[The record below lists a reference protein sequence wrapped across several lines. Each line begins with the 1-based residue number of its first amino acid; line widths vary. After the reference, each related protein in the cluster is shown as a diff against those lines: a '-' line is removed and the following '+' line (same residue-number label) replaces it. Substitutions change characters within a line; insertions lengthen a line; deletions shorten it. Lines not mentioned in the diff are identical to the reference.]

1 MAIVKKKL
9 QTPVVW
15 LTVYS
20 DLITNEAL
28 FFMML
33 FASVLI
39 AYNKG
44 MTEQEF
50 RDYMRGVSSAI
61 HKREAAAK
69 TMSETGQKLAK
80 IEGVAGVKMTD
91 KDLRIV
97 LPEPVLFES
106 GRAKL
111 KEGAAAVL
119 TEVANTLAATRYDVA
134 VEGHTDDV
142 PVTQTAPP
150 GMKRWQ
156 LAMARSTGEGPYYSN
171 RELSAARALQV
182 LQYFTRNNLLSSE
195 RVTAAAYGEFMPAV
209 PNDTDAHRAQ
219 NRRIE
224 LKLVLRDRRAMVRA
238 EQAAAAQHE
247 GAAPAP
253 AEAQRQPS

>member
-1 MAIVKKKL
+1 MALVKKKV
-9 QTPVVW
+9 QMPVVW

-39 AYNKG
+39 AYQKG
-44 MTEQEF
+44 MTEAEF

-61 HKREAAAK
+61 HHREAAAQV
-69 TMSETGQKLAK
+69 MSETGKKLAK
-80 IEGVAGVKMTD
+80 IEGVAGVKMSD

-106 GRAKL
+106 GKAKL
-111 KEGAAAVL
+111 KEEGAQVL
-119 TEVANTLAATRYDVA
+119 TDIGTALAATRYDLA
-134 VEGHTDDV
+134 IEGHTDDV
-142 PVTQTAPP
+142 PITQTAPP

-156 LAMARSTGEGPYYSN
+156 LAMARSTGLGPYYSN

-182 LQYFTRNNLLSSE
+182 LQYFSREKLLVPE
-195 RVTAAAYGEFMPAV
+195 RLTAAAYGEFIPAV
-209 PNDTDAHRAQ
+209 PNTSDENRAQ

-224 LKLVLRDRRAMVRA
+224 IKLVLRDRRAMVRA
-238 EQAAAAQHE
+238 EQAAAA
-247 GAAPAP
+247 AP
-253 AEAQRQPS
+253 QPQPEQATTP

>member
-1 MAIVKKKL
+1 MKKKKL
-9 QTPVVW
+9 NVPVVW
-15 LTVYS
+15 MTVYS

-39 AYNKG
+39 AYQKG

-50 RDYMRGVSSAI
+50 RDYMKGVSTAI
-61 HKREAAAK
+61 YQKEAAAK
-69 TMSETGQKLAK
+69 TITETAKKLSK
-80 IEGVAGVKMTD
+80 IEGITGVNIGE

-106 GRAKL
+106 GQAKL
-111 KEGAAAVL
+111 KETARDVL
-119 TEVANTLAATRYDVA
+119 LNIGNTLAPTRYVLS

-142 PVTQTAPP
+142 PILQTAPA
-150 GMKRWQ
+150 GLKRWQ
-156 LAMARSTGEGPYYSN
+156 LAMARSTGLGPYYSN

-182 LQYFTRNNLLSSE
+182 LQFFTREKLLAPE
-195 RVTAAAYGEFMPAV
+195 RLSASAYGEFMPAA
-209 PNDTDAHRAQ
+209 PNDSDENRAT

-224 LKLVLRDRRAMVRA
+224 IRLVLKKL
-238 EQAAAAQHE
+238 
-247 GAAPAP
+247 
-253 AEAQRQPS
+253 

>member
-1 MAIVKKKL
+1 MAIKKKKL
-9 QTPVVW
+9 NTPVVW
-15 LTVYS
+15 MTVYS

-39 AYNKG
+39 AYQKG

-50 RDYMRGVSSAI
+50 RDYMKGVSSSI
-61 HKREAAAK
+61 YKKEAAVKA
-69 TMSETGQKLAK
+69 MSETGKKLQK
-80 IEGVAGVKMTD
+80 IEGISGVNMGD
-91 KDLRIV
+91 RELRIV

-106 GRAKL
+106 GQAKL
-111 KEGAAAVL
+111 KESAAPVL
-119 TEVANTLAATRYDVA
+119 NEIGHTLAPTLYNVV

-142 PVTQTAPP
+142 PITQTAPP

-156 LAMARSTGEGPYYSN
+156 LAMARSTGLGPYYSN

-182 LQYFTRNNLLSSE
+182 LQFFTRHSLLPPE
-195 RVTAAAYGEFMPAV
+195 RLAASAYGEYMPAV
-209 PNDTDAHRAQ
+209 PNDSGEHRAR

-224 LKLVLRDRRAMVRA
+224 LKLTLKTR
-238 EQAAAAQHE
+238 
-247 GAAPAP
+247 
-253 AEAQRQPS
+253 

>member
-1 MAIVKKKL
+1 MVKKKSIKP
-9 QTPVVW
+9 PVVW

-39 AYNKG
+39 AYQKG

-50 RDYMRGVSSAI
+50 RDYMRGISTSI
-61 HKREAAAK
+61 YKKEAAAK
-69 TMSETGQKLAK
+69 TMTETGKKLAK
-80 IEGVAGVKMTD
+80 IEGIASVKLGD

-106 GRAKL
+106 GQAKL
-111 KEGAAAVL
+111 KDEGKLVL
-119 TEVANTLAATRYDVA
+119 AEVGKVLAASRYDLEI
-134 VEGHTDDV
+134 EGHTDNV
-142 PVTQTAPP
+142 PITQAAPA

-156 LAMARSTGEGPYYSN
+156 LAMARSTGLGPYYSN
-171 RELSAARALQV
+171 RELSAARSLQV
-182 LQYFTRNNLLSSE
+182 LQYFTREKILAPE
-195 RVTAAAYGEFMPAV
+195 RVGAAAYGEFMPAA
-209 PNDTDAHRAQ
+209 PNDSDANRAK

-224 LKLVLRDRRAMVRA
+224 IKLMLRDRAALVRM
-238 EQAAAAQHE
+238 AAAQPAGE
-247 GAAPAP
+247 TPEARQPAP
-253 AEAQRQPS
+253 

>member
-1 MAIVKKKL
+1 MALKKKKF
-9 QTPVVW
+9 TAPVVW

-39 AYNKG
+39 AYQKG
-44 MTEQEF
+44 MTEAEF
-50 RDYMRGVSSAI
+50 RDYMRGISTAV

-69 TMSETGQKLAK
+69 TMTDTGQKLAK
-80 IEGVAGVKMTD
+80 IEGVSSVSMGE

-106 GRAKL
+106 GKAKL
-111 KEGAAAVL
+111 KDSADPVLRNVAAVL
-119 TEVANTLAATRYDVA
+119 GPTRYDLDID
-134 VEGHTDDV
+134 GFTDDV
-142 PVTQTAPP
+142 PITQTAPP
-150 GMKRWQ
+150 GLRRWQ
-156 LAMARSTGEGPYYSN
+156 LAMARSTGLGPYYSN

-182 LQYFTRNNLLSSE
+182 LKFFARENLLAPDRMSAS
-195 RVTAAAYGEFMPAV
+195 AYGEFLPAV
-209 PNDTDAHRAQ
+209 PNDSDEHRAM

-224 LKLVLRDRRAMVRA
+224 IKLVLRDRKAMIRAA
-238 EQAAAAQHE
+238 ETAGSAE
-247 GAAPAP
+247 PP
-253 AEAQRQPS
+253 AEGSAP

>member
-1 MAIVKKKL
+1 MAVKRKKFVI
-9 QTPVVW
+9 PVIW

-39 AYNKG
+39 ANQKG

-50 RDYMRGVSSAI
+50 KDYMHGVSSAI
-61 HKREAAAK
+61 YHREAVTK
-69 TMSETGQKLAK
+69 TMTETGNKLAM
-80 IEGVAGVKMTD
+80 IEGVSSVKRGD

-106 GRAKL
+106 GQAKL
-111 KEGAAAVL
+111 KDSANDVL
-119 TEVANTLAATRYDVA
+119 LNVGKVLAHTRYDITI
-134 VEGHTDDV
+134 EGYTDDV
-142 PVTQTAPP
+142 PITQTAPP

-156 LAMARSTGEGPYYSN
+156 LAMARSTGLGPYYSN
-171 RELSAARALQV
+171 MELSAARSLQV
-182 LQYFTRNNLLSSE
+182 LKFFARERLLAPE
-195 RVTAAAYGEFMPAV
+195 RMAAGAFGENMPAA
-209 PNDTDAHRAQ
+209 PNDSDANRAR

-224 LKLVLRDRRAMVRA
+224 IKLVLRDREAMIK
-238 EQAAAAQHE
+238 AAQTE
-247 GAAPAP
+247 
-253 AEAQRQPS
+253 QRDEEKES

>member
-1 MAIVKKKL
+1 MALQKKKL
-9 QTPVVW
+9 TMPVVW

-39 AYNKG
+39 AYQKG

-50 RDYMRGVSSAI
+50 RDYMRGISSAV

-69 TMSETGQKLAK
+69 TMTETGQKLAK
-80 IEGVAGVKMTD
+80 IEGVSSVSMGE

-106 GRAKL
+106 GKAKL
-111 KEGAAAVL
+111 KDSADAVL
-119 TEVANTLAATRYDVA
+119 RNVATVLGPSRYDLDI
-134 VEGHTDDV
+134 EGFTDDV
-142 PVTQTAPP
+142 PITQTAPP
-150 GMKRWQ
+150 GMLRWQ
-156 LAMARSTGEGPYYSN
+156 LAMARSTGLGPYYSN

-182 LQYFTRNNLLSSE
+182 LKFFTREKLLSPDRLS
-195 RVTAAAYGEFMPAV
+195 ASAYGEFLPAA
-209 PNDTDAHRAQ
+209 PNDSDEHRAM

-224 LKLVLRDRRAMVRA
+224 IKMILRDRKAMIRA
-238 EQAAAAQHE
+238 E
-247 GAAPAP
+247 GAAGDNPPPA
-253 AEAQRQPS
+253 AGQP

>member
-1 MAIVKKKL
+1 MKKKKL
-9 QTPVVW
+9 SIPVVW
-15 LTVYS
+15 LCVYS

-39 AYNKG
+39 AYQKG

-50 RDYMRGVSSAI
+50 RDYMKGVSTAI
-61 HKREAAAK
+61 YQKEAAVKTITETAK
-69 TMSETGQKLAK
+69 KLSK
-80 IEGVAGVKMTD
+80 IEGISGVNIGE
-91 KDLRIV
+91 KDLHIV

-106 GRAKL
+106 GQAKL
-111 KEGAAAVL
+111 KETARDVL
-119 TEVANTLAATRYDVA
+119 NKIGTTLAPTRYILS

-142 PVTQTAPP
+142 PILQTAPA

-156 LAMARSTGEGPYYSN
+156 LAMARSTGLGPYYSN

-182 LQYFTRNNLLSSE
+182 LQFFTREKLLAPE
-195 RVTAAAYGEFMPAV
+195 RVSASAYGEFMPAA
-209 PNDTDAHRAQ
+209 PNNSDANRAT

-224 LKLVLRDRRAMVRA
+224 IRLVLKK
-238 EQAAAAQHE
+238 
-247 GAAPAP
+247 
-253 AEAQRQPS
+253 

>member
-1 MAIVKKKL
+1 MAIKKKKL
-9 QTPVVW
+9 NVPVVW
-15 LTVYS
+15 MTVYS

-39 AYNKG
+39 AYQKG

-50 RDYMRGVSSAI
+50 RDYMKGVSSSI
-61 HKREAAAK
+61 YKKEAAVKAM
-69 TMSETGQKLAK
+69 TETGKKLQK
-80 IEGVAGVKMTD
+80 IEGIAGVTVGD
-91 KDLRIV
+91 RELRIV

-106 GRAKL
+106 GQAKL
-111 KEGAAAVL
+111 KEEAGPVL
-119 TEVANTLAATRYDVA
+119 AGIGSTLAPTRYNVV
-134 VEGHTDDV
+134 VEGYTDDV

-156 LAMARSTGEGPYYSN
+156 LAMARSTGLGPYYSN

-182 LQYFTRNNLLSSE
+182 LKFLTRPGMLPSE
-195 RVTAAAYGEFMPAV
+195 RLAASAYGEYMPVV
-209 PNDTDAHRAQ
+209 PNDSEAHRAK

-224 LKLVLRDRRAMVRA
+224 IKLTLKNR
-238 EQAAAAQHE
+238 
-247 GAAPAP
+247 
-253 AEAQRQPS
+253 